1 MSQTPDS
8 LGLWQSITD
17 NEEMETPCL
26 DVSSKIIEKISSAF
40 DKIIVILDGVDAT
53 NESGLNDLFH
63 LLFDERIIPSLKI
76 LITSRHPFPN
86 ALDRIDLG
94 ISEIE
99 AHAPESDIGLYFA
112 SYIDESPVDAE
123 FPDPARVRLFPYKKF
138 FDLSNGL
145 SVY

>member
-1 MSQTPDS
+1 
-8 LGLWQSITD
+8 
-17 NEEMETPCL
+17 METPCL
-26 DVSSKIIEKISSAF
+26 DVSSKIIEQLKSTF

-53 NESGLNDLFH
+53 NESGLKDLLH

-76 LITSRHPFPN
+76 LITSRLPFPN
-86 ALDRIDLG
+86 ALDRTDLG

-112 SYIDESPVDAE
+112 SYIDESPVNAE